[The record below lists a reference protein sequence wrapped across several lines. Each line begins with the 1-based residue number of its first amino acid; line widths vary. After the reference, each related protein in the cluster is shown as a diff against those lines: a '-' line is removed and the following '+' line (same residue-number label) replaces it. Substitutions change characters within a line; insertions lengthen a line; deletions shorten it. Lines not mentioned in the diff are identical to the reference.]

1 MIWLIDFIV
10 NVVIGALKEIFN
22 FIELII
28 TLLTKSNGYNATFT
42 PAYKILGKNNKGFSL
57 GAHQSMDL
65 KTSFQHLLVSA
76 PSGVGKSTAVCI
88 PSLINV
94 HGNGSVVVLDPA
106 KELYKAVGDLY
117 KDYNTF
123 VINFSD
129 RTGAESDGWNPMPEN
144 VADLPNFTDRISNIV
159 HGSSRD
165 KFWQIQSA
173 ELLTTLAEPLYK
185 LDKKYRTVPNLMLL
199 LNTLAAKEDLCNK
212 FMAKYASPQTWLE
225 YLAFHKNSDNTKA
238 SILSSAKAT
247 LSVFR
252 QEHIQRITNTST
264 FSISELRKKKSIV
277 FIQTNPAELEKYKLL
292 ISEFFNQ
299 LIGYILADMPVETD
313 ENIFLLLDEAG
324 VYHIEAL
331 PLGIVQARK
340 MRCAI
345 MMLVQSEQQLYN
357 LLSKEEAS
365 TIISNCSRL
374 ILTNAPLSTAREISE
389 LAGKF
394 QYKDEENITRV
405 RELISVD
412 EVRSMKADQGILISG
427 HFRPSLITL
436 KPHYKDRNYKAIT
449 SVAPPT
455 LIRKLPENSIA
466 LLPIESLVQPKTKSN
481 GIS

>member
-1 MIWLIDFIV
+1 MISFIDFVI
-10 NVVIGALKEIFN
+10 NVSTGILKELFN
-22 FIELII
+22 FINLII
-28 TLLTKSNGYNATFT
+28 TQLTKSNGYNATFT
-42 PAYKILGKNNKGFSL
+42 PAHKILGKCNKGFSL

-76 PSGVGKSTAVCI
+76 PSGVGKSTSVCI
-88 PSLINV
+88 PSLINL

-106 KELYKAVGDLY
+106 KELYKAVGDIY

-129 RTGAESDGWNPMPEN
+129 RTGSESDGWNPMPEN

-185 LDKKYRTVPNLMLL
+185 LDKKYRTVPNLMLV

-264 FSISELRKKKSIV
+264 FSISELRKQKSIV

-299 LIGYILADMPVETD
+299 LIGYILADMPNESD

-324 VYHIEAL
+324 VYRIEAL

-340 MRCAI
+340 MRCGI

-436 KPHYKDRNYKAIT
+436 KPHYKDKKYKAIT
-449 SVAPPT
+449 SVLPPD
-455 LIRKLPENSIA
+455 LVRKLLEKNIE
-466 LLPIESLVQPKTKSN
+466 LLPIESLVQPQTKSN
-481 GIS
+481 GIK